1 MLLTA
6 LSSFQRLSE
15 IIQHTMFFTKWPER
29 CLIRGVLY
37 ADYAWRQRINL
48 VNHCWKWFLN
58 TWIYNR
64 SRIRFCSVL
73 FSPYL
78 GHTNMLIHSKH
89 LVTFCAH
96 VRKYVLGYVSTNFMH
111 SSCLQLSQP
120 KSQLIHCMHV
130 SLLSVQEY
138 SVVHAKDAP
147 PINSIICYF
156 SVWKQAAKYLWL
168 CSLSCKEKN

>member
-1 MLLTA
+1 MFLTA

-15 IIQHTMFFTKWPER
+15 IIQHTMFFTKRPEQ

-120 KSQLIHCMHV
+120 KSQLIHCMHM
-130 SLLSVQEY
+130 
-138 SVVHAKDAP
+138 
-147 PINSIICYF
+147 C
-156 SVWKQAAKYLWL
+156 
-168 CSLSCKEKN
+168 LSCLCRNILLFMLRMPPPSIQLFAISQFENKQLNICGCVL